1 MGWRIDGLTL
11 TRQSAASAAFP
22 GSFHGGRVHHG
33 VQRVEVSTVVYL
45 PPEEIYEFLVD
56 FPRYAK
62 YSKYLDDIERDG
74 DGTPG
79 TKYDLRFAWWKLSY
93 TARSEVT
100 ALDPPTRIDWRLV
113 KDIDAS
119 GYWLVEPEPESAPD
133 DEETASR
140 VRIRIDFSPQSA
152 EEGVISLPRFV
163 SLDWVIS
170 KVKPKI
176 KAEAERVV
184 ERIVADLEGTRREV
198 TLEIH
203 ETPGS

>member
-1 MGWRIDGLTL
+1 MSPGE
-11 TRQSAASAAFP
+11 RQD
-22 GSFHGGRVHHG
+22 VDT
-33 VQRVEVSTVVYL
+33 VEVSTVVYVS
-45 PPEEIYEFLVD
+45 PEEAYEFLVD

-62 YSKYLDDIERDG
+62 YSKYLKEITRDG

-79 TKYDLRFAWWKLSY
+79 TSYDLTFAWWKLSY

-100 ALDPPTRIDWRLV
+100 ALDRPTRIDWRLI
-113 KDIDAS
+113 KDIDAW
-119 GYWLVEPEPESAPD
+119 GHWRVETDPETVP
-133 DEETASR
+133 EETSPASR
-140 VRIRIDFSPQSA
+140 VVLRIEFEPDSA
-152 EEGVISLPRFV
+152 DSSAITLPSFV

-184 ERIVADLEGTRREV
+184 ERIVADLEGQHREV

-203 ETPGS
+203 EAPDSM

>member
-1 MGWRIDGLTL
+1 MDCLDTVGLPR
-11 TRQSAASAAFP
+11 RQSAASAALP
-22 GSFHGGRVHHG
+22 GPFQGRSVDSG
-33 VQRVEVSTVVYL
+33 VQSVEVSTVVYL
-45 PPEEIYEFLVD
+45 PPGEIYEFLVD
-56 FPRYAK
+56 FPRYAE
-62 YSKYLDDIERDG
+62 YSKYLDHVDRDG
-74 DGTPG
+74 DGTPK
-79 TKYDLRFAWWKLSY
+79 TKYDLTFAWWKLSY

-100 ALDPPTRIDWRLV
+100 DLDPPTRIDWRLV

-119 GYWLVEPEPESAPD
+119 GYWLVEPEPESAPEG
-133 DEETASR
+133 EETASR

-184 ERIVADLEGTRREV
+184 ERIVADLEGTHRDV
-198 TLEIH
+198 TLDIH
-203 ETPGS
+203 ETPGP

>member
-1 MGWRIDGLTL
+1 
-11 TRQSAASAAFP
+11 
-22 GSFHGGRVHHG
+22 
-33 VQRVEVSTVVYL
+33 VQRVEVSTLVYL
-45 PPEEIYEFLVD
+45 RPEEIYDFLVD
-56 FPRYAK
+56 FPRYAN
-62 YSKYLDDIERDG
+62 YSKYLDSVAQDG
-74 DGTPG
+74 DGTAG
-79 TKYDLRFAWWKLSY
+79 TRYALTFAWWKLSY

-100 ALDPPTRIDWRLV
+100 DLDPPTRIDWRLT

-119 GYWLVEPEPESAPD
+119 GYWLVEPEPESAPAG
-133 DEETASR
+133 EETASR

-152 EEGVISLPRFV
+152 DDGVVNLPRFV

-184 ERIVADLEGTRREV
+184 ERIVADLEGTRRDV
-198 TLEIH
+198 TLEVH

>member
-1 MGWRIDGLTL
+1 
-11 TRQSAASAAFP
+11 
-22 GSFHGGRVHHG
+22 

-45 PPEEIYEFLVD
+45 PPEEIYDFLVD

-62 YSKYLDDIERDG
+62 YSKYLESVERDG

-79 TKYDLRFAWWKLSY
+79 TEYDLTFAWWKLSY

-100 ALDPPTRIDWRLV
+100 DLDPPTRIDWRLV

-119 GYWLVEPEPESAPD
+119 GCWLVEPEPESAPET
-133 DEETASR
+133 EETASR
-140 VRIRIDFSPQSA
+140 VRIRIEFSPQSA
-152 EEGVISLPRFV
+152 DKGAVNLPRFV

-170 KVKPKI
+170 KVQPKI

-184 ERIVADLEGTRREV
+184 ERIVADLEGTRRDV
-198 TLEIH
+198 TLDVH